1 MRLKDGFITHE
12 SAGEHIMV
20 PAGGVSFSG
29 MVRSNQTAGY
39 IVECLK
45 EDTTLEVIVTK
56 LLAKYDAPKEQVE
69 KDVTMVID
77 KLRSIGAIED

>member
-45 EDTTLEVIVTK
+45 EDTTPECQYAAASPPAERSV
-56 LLAKYDAPKEQVE
+56 YDYKAGG
-69 KDVTMVID
+69 T
-77 KLRSIGAIED
+77 L